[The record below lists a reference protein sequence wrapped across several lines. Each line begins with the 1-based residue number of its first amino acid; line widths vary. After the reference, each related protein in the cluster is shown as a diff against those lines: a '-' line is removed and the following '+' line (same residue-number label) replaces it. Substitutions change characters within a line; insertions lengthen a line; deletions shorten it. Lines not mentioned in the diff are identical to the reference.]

1 MHSFRF
7 FPSLVSLVPFFLL
20 VNDVVEATVK
30 VDFAKRAGS
39 STIGRRSDG
48 TVAITGKKD
57 LTYELGGGYYATI
70 SVGNPPQP
78 VELLIDTGSS
88 DLVVQAPQTCG
99 NRVGQNPCGGGT
111 FDPSRSRSYKV
122 TGPGQFSTQFQ
133 NGEANQGDIATDD
146 VSFGGI
152 TLQNATV
159 AVGLAANG
167 TTHTG
172 LIGIGYDRDATAGPL
187 TTLNSMVQAGII
199 KSEIFSVWLD
209 DMAADGGSILFG
221 GIDESKFDTNA
232 GLVTLDILTN
242 PLSNRFD
249 KYLVS
254 MTNISAT
261 IGGQVISPPLS
272 SSQNANSSGS
282 LPYLPVVADTGA
294 PAMILPEQ
302 VFAAINS
309 YIGSIQP
316 PGFDK
321 HYGLFCSEKQNQTLQ
336 NSVISWT
343 LGDPKN
349 TSISIT
355 YNVTLSDLV
364 VPIFIP
370 GTKQPFSMPGPDG
383 KPAELCAFGLQ
394 PKPPGSQFY
403 LMGDPFLRAMF
414 VVFDQTQNQ
423 LSFGKPLFNSTRS
436 TPVAISSNS
445 TLPDVVASEPASDA
459 ETPTSQASNQVTA
472 TASAS
477 NSGSSS
483 TSGGTA
489 KQTGNA
495 AAGLTTPTIG
505 GSMLVAIWTLVMGFA
520 GVFAFAL

>member
-1 MHSFRF
+1 MHSFRSLSSLGF
-7 FPSLVSLVPFFLL
+7 LFPLFLL
-20 VNDVVEATVK
+20 VNDIVEAAVK
-30 VDFAKRAGS
+30 VDFTKRAGS
-39 STIGRRSDG
+39 PTLGRR
-48 TVAITGKKD
+48 TVGVTGKKD

-88 DLVVQAPQTCG
+88 DLVVQSPQSCG
-99 NRVGQNPCGGGT
+99 NRGKQNPCGGGT
-111 FDPSRSRSYKV
+111 FDPSKSSSYKV
-122 TGPGQFSTQFQ
+122 TAPGQFNTMFQ
-133 NGEANQGDIATDD
+133 NGEATTGDIATDD
-146 VSFGGI
+146 VSFGGV

-172 LIGIGYDRDATAGPL
+172 LIGIGYDRDANAGSS
-187 TTLNSMVQAGII
+187 TILNGMVKAGII

-209 DMAADGGSILFG
+209 DMAADSGSILFG

-242 PLSNRFD
+242 PLDNRFD

-272 SSQNANSSGS
+272 SAQNANSSGS

-294 PAMILPEQ
+294 PAMIVPPQ
-302 VFAAINS
+302 VFTAINQ
-309 YIGSIQP
+309 YVGAMQP
-316 PGFDK
+316 PGFDQ

-336 NSVISWT
+336 NSIISWT

-370 GTKQPFSMPGPDG
+370 GTRQPYSMPGPEG

-394 PKPPGSQFY
+394 PPTPGSQFY

-414 VVFDQTQNQ
+414 VVFDQNKNQ
-423 LSFGKPLFNSTRS
+423 LSFGKPVFNSTRS
-436 TPVAISSNS
+436 TPVTISSNS
-445 TLPDVVASEPASDA
+445 TLPDVVVSEPASDA
-459 ETPTSQASNQVTA
+459 RTLTSQASNPVTA

-477 NSGSSS
+477 GSGSSS

-495 AAGLTTPTIG
+495 AAGLTTPTLG
-505 GSMLVAIWTLVMGFA
+505 GSMLVAFWILIMGFA
-520 GVFAFAL
+520 GIFAFEL